1 MPDVLCTETAGQ
13 IPITRIRRLVQMSMA
28 QAEGL
33 LAPVCTQSV
42 RSVKQG
48 GRTMRQVRTDRS

>member
-1 MPDVLCTETAGQ
+1 MKQNEANMWDK
-13 IPITRIRRLVQMSMA
+13 QMSMA